1 MRKTL
6 SVISHI
12 LVVIFSIMTVI
23 YNVYLFIEKIK
34 TPEKTFFD
42 VLALVMLVAYSAAV
56 MRVGF
61 ELFLNAGSMAYSVGR
76 AMVSHAILRSVATVT
91 GYLFIIPHAVALV
104 YLICAGA
111 PMSVGTWL
119 CYALLGDFALYYVFR
134 WLSFLTDV
142 SEKSERKY

>member
-12 LVVIFSIMTVI
+12 LVVIFSIMTLI

-61 ELFLNAGSMAYSVGR
+61 EMFLNAGSLAYSVGR
-76 AMVSHAILRSVATVT
+76 GKRSRVFLRFFAAVT
-91 GYLFIIPHAVALV
+91 GYQFILPHAVALASLIFTGTAANIGTAV
-104 YLICAGA
+104 Y
-111 PMSVGTWL
+111 
-119 CYALLGDFALYYVFR
+119 YALLGDFALYYVFR

-142 SEKSERKY
+142 SEKK

>member
-12 LVVIFSIMTVI
+12 LVVIFSIMTLI

-76 AMVSHAILRSVATVT
+76 GKRSRVFLRFFAAVT
-91 GYLFIIPHAVALV
+91 GYQFILPHAVALAS
-104 YLICAGA
+104 LIFT
-111 PMSVGTWL
+111 GT
-119 CYALLGDFALYYVFR
+119 AANIGTAV
-134 WLSFLTDV
+134 
-142 SEKSERKY
+142 